1 MWQEEFIASAGRRGC
16 KDSTIRFYSDLMRYV
31 SQGGVDLATVSEQDL
46 LAFLDRFRS
55 THSIYYY
62 GELLVVVKMVL
73 RFLKRGELADGI
85 PNPRRPDR
93 AEQVKKKV
101 LSGEDRRK
109 LVEKAPTLQ
118 DRVVIE
124 LLDETGA
131 RRAEIHNL
139 RIKDVGF
146 DQYGG
151 ILWLTGKTGT
161 RRRRVYTSV
170 PDLRELIN
178 QHPQHQNP
186 EARLWLTGH
195 GTPISYRQFYIRVRN
210 LGERILGRPIHPHM
224 FRHTRAT
231 EDSRN
236 FTDRE
241 MMLLF
246 GWKRPDVV
254 GVYSH
259 LSMRDVEDKDLVLH
273 GLKTRE
279 EILKPI
285 MQVQICG
292 KCKQQNAPVAVFCN
306 NCGAVLAAGPTSE
319 RIEALEEMLAS
330 VKHQMAGLEKAEEAR
345 KKIDAALIE
354 ADKKLPAPPK
364 TRRIPPIVPRRR
376 T

>member
-1 MWQEEFIASAGRRGC
+1 
-16 KDSTIRFYSDLMRYV
+16 MRYV
-31 SQGGVDLATVSEQDL
+31 SQGGVDLATVSEHDL

-73 RFLKRGELADGI
+73 RYLKRGELADGI
-85 PNPRRPDR
+85 PNPKRPDR

-124 LLDETGA
+124 LFDETGA

-178 QHPQHQNP
+178 QHPQHDNP
-186 EARLWLTGH
+186 EALLWLTGH
-195 GTPISYRQFYIRVRN
+195 GTPLSYRQFYIRIRN
-210 LGERILGRPIHPHM
+210 LGLRILGRPIHPHM

-246 GWKRPDVV
+246 GWKRPDIV

-273 GLKTRE
+273 GLKSRE
-279 EILKPI
+279 EVLKPI
-285 MQVQICG
+285 MQVRVCG
-292 KCKQQNAPVAVFCN
+292 KCKQENAPVAVYCN
-306 NCGAVLAAGPTSE
+306 KCGAILGQE
-319 RIEALEEMLAS
+319 RMQEY
-330 VKHQMAGLEKAEEAR
+330 EAR
-345 KKIDAALIE
+345 LAKLEAISVERLTLAKAASHKKRKND
-354 ADKKLPAPPK
+354 
-364 TRRIPPIVPRRR
+364 
-376 T
+376 